1 MHLLTCCA
9 NLSAPGSNIQHSREH
24 RAMTDAPLSPGGFED
39 AAAAPSAETWPHL
52 SPWKALGLP
61 GATVMCPLSRAAPE
75 ASGVSFRPFV
85 HPEQAEA

>member
-1 MHLLTCCA
+1 
-9 NLSAPGSNIQHSREH
+9 
-24 RAMTDAPLSPGGFED
+24 MTDAALSPGGSEE

-61 GATVMCPLSRAAPE
+61 GAIVMCPLSQAAPE
-75 ASGVSFRPFV
+75 ASGVSFRPFS